1 MSLAER
7 LSEDPD
13 MEEFREMDMEKL
25 IFLGDEAE
33 EDRIDEEEDD
43 DFL

>member
-1 MSLAER
+1 